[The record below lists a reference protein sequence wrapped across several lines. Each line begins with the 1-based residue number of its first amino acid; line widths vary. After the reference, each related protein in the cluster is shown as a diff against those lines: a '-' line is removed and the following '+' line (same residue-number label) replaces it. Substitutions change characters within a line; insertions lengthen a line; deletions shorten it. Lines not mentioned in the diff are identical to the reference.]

1 MKHIIESLKSEFI
14 TIHDG
19 AKTYVIRTWH
29 VLPVAF
35 VVGWLIG

>member
-14 TIHDG
+14 TINDD
-19 AKTYVIRTWH
+19 AKAYVVRTWH
-29 VLPVAF
+29 VLILAF